1 MNYENYEN
9 YEDGLFRLRDSYI
22 KELKNLKKKLKRTKN
37 VKFNRQ
43 IEKINDRGDISFG
56 RLRPEGTRPPPS
68 GATPPASQCACDLVC
83 ILKNNEWKCER
94 KVF

>member
-22 KELKNLKKKLKRTKN
+22 KELKNLKMKLKRTKN
-37 VKFNRQ
+37 VKFNLQ

-56 RLRPEGTRPPPS
+56 RLRPEGGRS
-68 GATPPASQCACDLVC
+68 GATASQCACDLVC
-83 ILKNNEWKCER
+83 KLKNNEWKCER
-94 KVF
+94 KKEVF